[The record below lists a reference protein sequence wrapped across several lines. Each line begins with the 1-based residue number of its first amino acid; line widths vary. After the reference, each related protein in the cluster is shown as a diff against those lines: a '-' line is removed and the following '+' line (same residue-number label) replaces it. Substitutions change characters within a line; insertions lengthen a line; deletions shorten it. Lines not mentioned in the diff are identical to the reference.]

1 MTMLTEKKKFTIDR
15 FSFEN
20 GLTIPVQMGYETF
33 GTLNEAK
40 DNAILVVHYFSA
52 SSHCA
57 GKYGEGDAL
66 PGFWDGLIGPGKA
79 VDTERYF
86 VVCADNLCNCG
97 AKNPTV
103 ITTGPMS
110 TDPETGKPYALR
122 FPVPTVLDVV
132 HTQKALLEHLG
143 IGHLRAVMGP
153 SFGAMTSWQWAV
165 AYPDWVDAVIPVIGT
180 PRLPVWGGF
189 NPLQYAI
196 RVAKLDPAFR
206 GGDYYGEAAQP
217 TEALKLALEMMNVAA
232 FQAGYY
238 ERTYRRD
245 SPADSACYT
254 DVLAEAGFETKLD
267 EVVGLSLPLVDLNH
281 WLYTCRMCLNFD
293 VSRPYGGDLDAAL
306 GRIKARVLAIPS
318 RLDVLHPW
326 NFVQEATER
335 INALGG
341 RAECYPIDSDMG
353 HMAGILQTEL
363 FAERVRAFLASCERG
378 E

>member
-1 MTMLTEKKKFTIDR
+1 MTMLTEKKTFSIEQFT
-15 FSFEN
+15 FET
-20 GLTIPVQMGYETF
+20 GQTIPITLGYETY
-33 GTLNEAK
+33 GTRNATG
-40 DNAILVVHYFSA
+40 DNAILVAHYFSA

-57 GKYGEGDAL
+57 GKYRESDAL

-79 VDTERYF
+79 VDTNRFF

-97 AKNPTV
+97 ANNPTV
-103 ITTGPMS
+103 VTTGPKS
-110 TDPETGKPYALR
+110 IDSSTGKPYGLR
-122 FPVPTVLDVV
+122 FPVPSVLDVV

-143 IGHLRAVMGP
+143 IHHLKAVMGP
-153 SFGAMTSWQWAV
+153 SFGAMTAWQWAV
-165 AYPDWVDAVIPVIGT
+165 AYPDWMDAIIPVIGT

-196 RVAKLDPAFR
+196 RVAKIDPKFQ
-206 GGDYYGEAAQP
+206 GGDYYGKAEQP
-217 TEALKLALEMMNVAA
+217 TETLKLALEMMNVAA

-245 SPADSACYT
+245 SPADTACYT

-267 EVVGLSLPLVDLNH
+267 EVVALSVPLVDLNH
-281 WLYTCRMCLNFD
+281 WLYTCRMCLNYD
-293 VSRPYGGDLDAAL
+293 VSRPYGGDLGAAL
-306 GRIKARVLAIPS
+306 ARIKAKVLAIPS

-326 NFVQEATER
+326 NFVQEVVDQ
-335 INALGG
+335 IHALGG
-341 RAECYPIDSDMG
+341 QAECFPIDSDMG

-363 FAERVRAFLASCERG
+363 FAEKVRAFLAE